1 MDDERCSRFPFP
13 TDGFL
18 CCSYGRSISVCRSG
32 SPAYTEALRSSWWGG
47 GKGRGEEMVR
57 DQVVDLNHD
66 DDVDRQTDRHI
77 ERRGGWQ
84 ERKKDFPERKRD
96 VSIFFYIE
104 NIF

>member
-1 MDDERCSRFPFP
+1 
-13 TDGFL
+13 
-18 CCSYGRSISVCRSG
+18 
-32 SPAYTEALRSSWWGG
+32 
-47 GKGRGEEMVR
+47 MVR